1 MHTLDDHVLRMMLV
15 ASTEEEDVTKM
26 GASLRSAMEG
36 LIKTNSSLV
45 PEVEGDMTIAVGE
58 EMSATVQAVEDAVAR
73 IQELLQKSRE
83 TDKGHKLEVNS
94 SILGACTTLM
104 EVCTSMCCVFS
115 SSHGLLFTVV
125 CVDTVNIPVTCVNR
139 HSYFDTRQVFV

>member
-1 MHTLDDHVLRMMLV
+1 MHTLDAHVLRMMLV
-15 ASTEEEDVTKM
+15 ASTEEEDITKM

-104 EVCTSMCCVFS
+104 EVCASMCLCVQHFS
-115 SSHGLLFTVV
+115 RSVVYCSLCKYIKHTCHMCEQAFLF
-125 CVDTVNIPVTCVNR
+125 
-139 HSYFDTRQVFV
+139 

>member
-1 MHTLDDHVLRMMLV
+1 MLWLV
-15 ASTEEEDVTKM
+15 ASAEEEDITKM

-36 LIKTNSSLV
+36 LVKTNSSLV

-104 EVCTSMCCVFS
+104 EVCASLCLCVQQFSRSVVFVNTVIMSMC
-115 SSHGLLFTVV
+115 
-125 CVDTVNIPVTCVNR
+125 VDGR
-139 HSYFDTRQVFV
+139 S